1 MDSNRKFWNTGQQK
15 LRKALTHK
23 EYSKAVEQFLIQHAM
38 VHSYEVGESNLYS
51 FEEELWD
58 GLTENMFRTLPPN
71 GEHSIAWTL
80 FHLARIED
88 MTMHLLIADASQL
101 YTRGKWAKKL
111 KASVHHSANRMD
123 EASVIQ
129 LSQSLSMKAL
139 REYRTEVGCA
149 TREIVSRIKPEE
161 FSQRVDPIRLQH
173 VLTEGAVIPE
183 AMEIINYWGGRTI
196 AGLLLM
202 PPTRHNFIHLNE
214 ALRIKQKL
222 SRKS

>member
-1 MDSNRKFWNTGQQK
+1 MDMNRKLWNARQQK
-15 LRKALTHK
+15 LRKALTAR
-23 EYSKAVEQFLIQHAM
+23 EYSKAIQHFFIQHAM
-38 VHSYEVGESNLYS
+38 VHSHEVGHANVYS
-51 FEEELWD
+51 FEEELWE
-58 GLTENMFRTLPPN
+58 GLTETMFRTILPH
-71 GEHSIAWTL
+71 GEHSIAWIL

-88 MTMHLLIADASQL
+88 MTMNLLVAGTPQL
-101 YTRGKWAKKL
+101 YTSGKWARKL
-111 KASVHHSANRMD
+111 KATISHSANRMD

-129 LSQSLSMKAL
+129 LSQSVSMSAL
-139 REYRTEVGCA
+139 HEYRTEVGCG
-149 TREIVSRIKPEE
+149 TREIVSRIKPDE

-173 VLTEGAVIPE
+173 VLEEGAVIPE

-222 SRKS
+222 SH

>member
-1 MDSNRKFWNTGQQK
+1 MDANRKLWNTGQQT
-15 LRKALTHK
+15 LRHALSHK
-23 EYSKAVEQFLIQHAM
+23 EYSRAIQQFMLQHAM
-38 VHSYEVGESNLYS
+38 VHSHRVGQTKLYS
-51 FEEELWD
+51 FEEALWE
-58 GLTENMFRTLPPN
+58 GLTETTFRTIPPN
-71 GEHSIAWTL
+71 GAHSMAWIL

-88 MTMHLLIADASQL
+88 MTMNLLVAGTPQL

-111 KASVHHSANRMD
+111 KTTVHHSANRMD

-129 LSQSLSMKAL
+129 LSQSLNMNVL
-139 REYRTEVGCA
+139 REYRTEVGCV
-149 TREIVSRIKPEE
+149 TREIIQQIKPEE
-161 FSQRVDPIRLQH
+161 FQQRVDRIRLQH
-173 VLTEGAVIPE
+173 MLAEGAVIPE

-222 SRKS
+222 S

>member
-1 MDSNRKFWNTGQQK
+1 MDTNRKLWNTGQQK
-15 LRKALTHK
+15 LRQALTTK
-23 EYSKAVEQFLIQHAM
+23 QYSKASQQFLIQHAM
-38 VHSYEVGESNLYS
+38 LHSHEVGHTNLHS

-58 GLTENMFRTLPPN
+58 GLTETMFRTILPN

-88 MTMHLLIADASQL
+88 MTMNLLIAGAPQL

-123 EASVIQ
+123 KAGVIQ
-129 LSQSLSMKAL
+129 LSESLSMKAL
-139 REYRTEVGCA
+139 REYRTEVGCN
-149 TREIVSRIKPEE
+149 TREIVSRLMPAE
-161 FSQRVDPIRLQH
+161 FSQRVDRVRLQR
-173 VLTEGAVIPE
+173 VLDEGAVIPE

-202 PPTRHNFIHLNE
+202 PLTRHNFIHLNE

-222 SRKS
+222 S